1 MRWRIA
7 VCLSGLLAVLLTGC
21 GGSGMLKTKG
31 RIVKNGQPVP
41 LGEEEYFRV
50 LFVPVVE
57 KGERMH
63 DVYAANFN
71 REDGTFQAAGKDGKG
86 LPPGKYRVA
95 VAHLRGKRDLL
106 NNAFDESKSPFVYD
120 VDAKTEE
127 IVIDIAKPKG

>member
-1 MRWRIA
+1 MRWRTA
-7 VCLSGLLAVLLTGC
+7 ACLGGLLAVLLTGC

-57 KGERMH
+57 KGERMR
-63 DVYAANFN
+63 DVYAANFD

-120 VDAKTEE
+120 VDASTEE